1 MRIASSYPDDLRVG
15 IGARRHRHLL
25 PLLRH
30 LQHDAERG
38 DDAVGR
44 QREEAVPDERCLAR
58 LAQSAG
64 FLGALIVVSLGLG
77 YTIAPNIPT
86 PPVPLTARFA
96 RNPTPDNPATVAA
109 GRALYQANCAVCHGP
124 KGLGD
129 GAAAQTLNPRPF
141 NLQVH
146 VPQHAPGELEY
157 WIANGIPFTA
167 MPAWGAIDPDTGKPK
182 LTETERWEIVRYLQA
197 LAAGLDP

>member
-1 MRIASSYPDDLRVG
+1 MIFPISRQGLEQIAIALAVG
-15 IGARRHRHLL
+15 AAVFGFFA
-25 PLLRH
+25 LLR
-30 LQHDAERG
+30 LRRG
-38 DDAVGR
+38 GEW
-44 QREEAVPDERCLAR
+44 QR

-64 FLGALIVVSLGLG
+64 FLGALIVVALGLA

-96 RNPTPDNPATVAA
+96 QNPTPDNPATVAA
-109 GRALYQANCAVCHGP
+109 GRALYQANCVVCHGP
-124 KGLGD
+124 QGLGD
-129 GAAAQTLNPRPF
+129 GPAALTLNPRPF

-167 MPAWGAIDPDTGKPK
+167 MPAWSVVDPDTGKPK
-182 LTETERWEIVRYLQA
+182 LTEIERWEIVRFLQA
-197 LAAGLDP
+197 LAAGSAT

>member
-1 MRIASSYPDDLRVG
+1 MTFPISRQGLEQIAIAL
-15 IGARRHRHLL
+15 
-25 PLLRH
+25 
-30 LQHDAERG
+30 
-38 DDAVGR
+38 AVGAALFGIVALIR
-44 QREEAVPDERCLAR
+44 WRRGGEWRR
-58 LAQSAG
+58 FAQSAG
-64 FLGALIVVSLGLG
+64 FLGALVVVALGIG

-96 RNPTPDNPATVAA
+96 QNPTPDNPATVAA

-146 VPQHAPGELEY
+146 VPQHAPGEIEY
-157 WIANGIPFTA
+157 WIANGIPLTA
-167 MPAWGAIDPDTGKPK
+167 MPAWSAPDPDTGKPK
-182 LTETERWEIVRYLQA
+182 LTDTEIWEIVRYLQA
-197 LAAGLDP
+197 LAGGTAS